1 MTEVYSVRAVQDIL
15 SREGLAPLKKLGQNF
30 LCDINIVNKIAEA
43 GTPEGGNVIEIG
55 PGLGALTSALLK
67 RAKKVLAIEIDA
79 GMVKALGSILS
90 GYDNIEIIH
99 EDVLKCDMDELA
111 EKYFQGSCY
120 EICANLPYYITGPV
134 IMKILNLK
142 KLPDTMTVMVQK
154 EVALRMAASPG
165 DTEYS
170 GFSASVQY
178 FGTPKLLLTVGP
190 SSFYPSP
197 DVDSAVVKLELKRQF
212 DIAFDYYDRVVKG
225 LFGMRRKT
233 VLNNMVKAF
242 SLDPARAR
250 ELLEKAGIMPGKR
263 AEELSPAD
271 FAGLAGVMA
280 GTGIL

>member
-1 MTEVYSVRAVQDIL
+1 MTEVYSSRAVQDIL

-43 GTPEGGNVIEIG
+43 GTPEGGSVIEIG

-67 RAKKVLAIEIDA
+67 RTEKVLAIEIDA
-79 GMVKALGSILS
+79 GMVKALGTILD

-111 EKYFQGSCY
+111 ERYFQGGRY
-120 EICANLPYYITGPV
+120 EVCANLPYYITGPV

-142 KLPDTMTVMVQK
+142 KLPDTITVMVQK
-154 EVALRMAASPG
+154 EVALRMAARPG

-178 FGTPKLLLTVGP
+178 FGTPKLLFTVGP

-212 DIAFDYYDRVVKG
+212 DIAFDCYDRVVKG

-242 SLDPARAR
+242 GLDPAQAR
-250 ELLEKAGIMPGKR
+250 ELLEKAGIPSGKR

-271 FAGLAGVMA
+271 FAGLAGAMA
-280 GTGIL
+280 GAGIL